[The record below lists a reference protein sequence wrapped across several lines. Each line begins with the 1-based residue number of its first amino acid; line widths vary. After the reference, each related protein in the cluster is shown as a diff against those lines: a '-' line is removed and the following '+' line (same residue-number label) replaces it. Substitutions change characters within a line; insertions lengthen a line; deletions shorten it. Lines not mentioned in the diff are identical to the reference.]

1 MRWAVESSAKRKI
14 PPPGALS
21 WTRSEAKVEDE
32 SGIVAVRS
40 RAGIKRCWS
49 EAVKSFKLFVAI
61 LLAAAGG
68 VLAQRW
74 GGWGGRSGMIRLEG
88 GEWVEEEKIRT
99 AREIP
104 SHSTGTPNWTNEGG
118 FEKDVFTF
126 VRIRRDRAEDCS
138 PTAGHWWTDFP
149 DSDLNLSF
157 RLQQVTSLKVDP
169 DGRVLRL
176 TDPAVFDYPWI
187 YTVEPGGLLLRDE
200 EVPILRKYLL
210 NGGVLMVD
218 DFWGEWQ
225 WNYFERQM
233 KRVLPEREFVE
244 LNMDHP
250 IFHCVFDLKGPL
262 NKLQTPNIRQGI
274 QSEYDGVTWETHP
287 REGSYGRRHGE
298 DWEECIDMH
307 VRAIFDDKGRI
318 MVLAAHNC
326 DNGDGWEREGESDF
340 FFHEFS
346 EKRAYPL
353 GVNII
358 FYLMT
363 H

>member
-1 MRWAVESSAKRKI
+1 MKKARLVF
-14 PPPGALS
+14 L
-21 WTRSEAKVEDE
+21 
-32 SGIVAVRS
+32 
-40 RAGIKRCWS
+40 
-49 EAVKSFKLFVAI
+49 I
-61 LLAAAGG
+61 LLSAAGA

-74 GGWGGRSGMIRLEG
+74 RYWGGDGSHMFRTEG
-88 GEWVEEEKIRT
+88 GELVDEDTVKT
-99 AREIP
+99 AREVP
-104 SHSTGTPNWTNEGG
+104 SHSTGTPNWTNDAG

-126 VRIRRDRAEDCS
+126 VRVLRDRAYDCS

-157 RLQQVTSLKVDP
+157 RLQQVTSMKVDP

-176 TDPAVFDYPWI
+176 TDPALFDYPWI

-210 NGGVLMVD
+210 NGGVFMVD

-225 WNYFERQM
+225 WKYFERQI
-233 KRVLPEREFVE
+233 KRVLPEREFVD
-244 LNMDHP
+244 LPMTHP
-250 IFHCVFDLKGPL
+250 LFHCVFDIKGPM
-262 NKLQTPNIRQGI
+262 NKLQTPNIHQGI

-287 REGSYGRRHGE
+287 REGSYRRWGGDME
-298 DWEECIDMH
+298 ACINMH
-307 VRAIFDDKGRI
+307 VRAILDDKGRI
-318 MVLAAHNC
+318 MVIAAHNC
-326 DNGDGWEREGESDF
+326 DNGDGWEREGESDY

-353 GVNII
+353 GINIL
-358 FYLMT
+358 FYVMT